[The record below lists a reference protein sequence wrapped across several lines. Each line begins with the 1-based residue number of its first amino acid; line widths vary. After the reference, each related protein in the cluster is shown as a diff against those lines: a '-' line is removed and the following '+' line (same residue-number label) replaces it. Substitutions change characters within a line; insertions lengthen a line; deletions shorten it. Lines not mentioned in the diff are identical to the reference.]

1 MAAPFGKVAKSWR
14 NIFGGL
20 EDPKNKDLLDL
31 LAEEYL
37 EEQKKAEKIAKH
49 AEELR
54 YRHLRNKLIEIARTE
69 KDHAEK
75 LRELIQKM
83 GGTLPE
89 EKPQVSDEKE
99 KPTFQKLIED
109 LEEENDSYWEILE
122 ALFNAEEKGHV
133 DLIPELKKLR
143 DDEARLRNELLDILQ
158 MTNPYTL

>member
-1 MAAPFGKVAKSWR
+1 MAAPFEKLAKSWK

-20 EDPKNKDLLDL
+20 EDPKDKDLLQL

-37 EEQKKAEKIAKH
+37 EEQKKAEKMAKH

-54 YRHLRNKLIEIARTE
+54 YRHLRDKLIEIARTE
-69 KDHAEK
+69 KRHAEK

-89 EKPQVSDEKE
+89 QKPQVPDEKE

-122 ALFNAEEKGHV
+122 TLFNAEEKGHV
-133 DLIPELKKLR
+133 NLIPELKKLR
-143 DDEARLRNELLDILQ
+143 EDEARLRDELLDILQ
-158 MTNPYTL
+158 LANPYTM